1 MFGEG
6 YRSLA
11 GYQLEMPQPSRPMAV
26 YLAAGSIFAAL
37 AARGL
42 LLPLRVHE
50 LGGDKVQVG
59 LLFTVFTVTAAGLSL
74 PAGFLADR
82 FGRRYLILFSI
93 ATGGVSQ
100 LGLAATSSVTPMYL
114 WQALAGLGGGA
125 SQAALFAA
133 LADATPGQRLGRSM
147 GWLTLS
153 MQVGFLVGPAL
164 AGISLQWLSLQGVL
178 AASSILFALALV
190 ATFFGIS
197 SSSATRRKFE
207 LAAPLRQIV
216 RQPGF
221 LPVSIGLLSATVVWG
236 TLQAY
241 LPLFGKEQLG
251 LPAAQIGYMIAIQ
264 AVANG
269 LARIPGGRLVDRMQ
283 RRGPIVI
290 VGITAFCLCLAL
302 LPHLSGFWA
311 ITALLVFSVP
321 LLATVYI
328 ALSVV
333 FTSLAT
339 QETRGVTM
347 GIYSL
352 VLYVGLGLGPAVFG
366 TVMEKN
372 GYTAGFT
379 ACAATGLVLVGLMA
393 FLRRDPVRRR
403 RPAVAVPRAPGA

>member
-1 MFGEG
+1 
-6 YRSLA
+6 
-11 GYQLEMPQPSRPMAV
+11 MPQPSRPLAV

-59 LLFTVFTVTAAGLSL
+59 LLFTVFTVTAAALSL

-82 FGRRYLILFSI
+82 FGRRHLILFSI
-93 ATGGVSQ
+93 ATGGLSQ
-100 LGLAATSSVTPMYL
+100 LGVAASGSVAPMFF

-133 LADATPGQRLGRSM
+133 LADAAPGNRLGRSM

-153 MQVGFLVGPAL
+153 MQVGFLSGPAL
-164 AGISLQWLSLQGVL
+164 GGVSLQWLSLQQAMAASTVLFGLAL
-178 AASSILFALALV
+178 AATL
-190 ATFFGIS
+190 FGIS
-197 SSSATRRKFE
+197 SSAPVRKKFE

-216 RQPGF
+216 RRPGF
-221 LPVSIGLLSATVVWG
+221 LPACFGLLGTTVVWG

-251 LPAAQIGYMIAIQ
+251 LPATQIGYMIALQ
-264 AVANG
+264 AVVNG
-269 LARIPGGRLVDRMQ
+269 LARIPGGRLVDRVQ

-290 VGITAFCLCLAL
+290 VGLTVFSLCVAL
-302 LPHLSGFWA
+302 MPHLSGFWPV
-311 ITALLVFSVP
+311 TALLVLSVP
-321 LLATVYI
+321 LLAVVYI
-328 ALSVV
+328 ALGVV

-339 QETRGVTM
+339 EETRGVTM

-352 VLYVGLGLGPAVFG
+352 VLFLGLGLGPAVFG
-366 TVMEKN
+366 PVMERY
-372 GYTAGFT
+372 GYVIGFT
-379 ACAATGLVLVGLMA
+379 ACALAGLVLVALVA
-393 FLRRDPVRRR
+393 VLRRDPERSRQ
-403 RPAVAVPRAPGA
+403 ALAA

>member
-1 MFGEG
+1 
-6 YRSLA
+6 
-11 GYQLEMPQPSRPMAV
+11 MAV
-26 YLAAGSIFAAL
+26 YLAAGSIFVAM

-50 LGGDKVQVG
+50 LGGDKIAVG
-59 LLFTVFTVTAAGLSL
+59 LLFTIFTITAAGLSL

-93 ATGGVSQ
+93 AIGGVSQ
-100 LGLAATSSVTPMYL
+100 LGVAAASSVTPMFL

-133 LADATPGQRLGRSM
+133 LADATPGSRLGRSM
-147 GWLTLS
+147 GWLTLA

-164 AGISLQWLSLQGVL
+164 AGISLQWLSLQAALAWSGAFFGVAL
-178 AASSILFALALV
+178 AATL
-190 ATFFGIS
+190 FGIS
-197 SSSATRRKFE
+197 SASATHKEFE
-207 LAAPLRQIV
+207 LLAPLRQIV

-221 LPVSIGLLSATVVWG
+221 LPVSVALLSATLLWG

-269 LARIPGGRLVDRMQ
+269 LARIPGGRLVDRVR

-290 VGITAFCLCLAL
+290 GGIIAFSLCLAL
-302 LPHLSGFWA
+302 LPHLMGFWA
-311 ITALLVFSVP
+311 TTTLLVLAVP

-328 ALSVV
+328 AVSVV
-333 FTSLAT
+333 FTGLST
-339 QETRGVTM
+339 DETRGVTM
-347 GIYSL
+347 GLYSL
-352 VLYVGLGLGPAVFG
+352 VLYVGLGLGPAIFG
-366 TVMEKN
+366 AVMERS
-372 GYTAGFT
+372 GYGVGFT
-379 ACAATGLVLVGLMA
+379 ACAATGLVLAGLVA
-393 FLRRDPVRRR
+393 VLRRSPAGRRR
-403 RPAVAVPRAPGA
+403 SVVAVPRAPGA